1 MNVDFLGI
9 GAQKGGTTWL
19 YHQLGRHPQIAFPA
33 GKEVHFWNRCDP
45 AVADRWIAAL
55 QPPSRLTT
63 DGRPIRC
70 GEITPAYATLDPDT
84 IRALQRTCPAIRLFI
99 SLRNPLTR
107 AWSAAMMALVR
118 AQMLEH
124 EASDQWFID
133 HFRSQ
138 ASRQRAAYADTLTRW
153 WDAFPQDQMFV
164 TLLDDIATRP
174 AEVLAGLAAHLRIDT
189 ADFGTLTT
197 ADTAAVVVPR
207 VGLSTAAAPPPCST
221 IRPTLVP
228 VLQALYATEI
238 ERLGRLLGRDLGGWL
253 ADHGSA
259 TVPSGGETGS
269 RVAVDCRGQ
278 GTVIADTLAAS
289 HPSSSGSA

>member
-9 GAQKGGTTWL
+9 GVQKGGTTWL
-19 YHQLGRHPQIAFPA
+19 YHQMGRHPQVAFPA
-33 GKEVHFWNRCDP
+33 GKEVHFWNRCAP

-55 QPPSRLTT
+55 QPPSRLTA

-70 GEITPAYATLDPDT
+70 GEITPAYAMLDPGA

-107 AWSAAMMALVR
+107 AWSAAMMALTR

-138 ASRQRAAYADTLTRW
+138 ASRRRAAYADTLTRW
-153 WDAFPQDQMFV
+153 WDAFPKDQLFV
-164 TLLDDIATRP
+164 TLLDDIAARP
-174 AEVLAGLAAHLRIDT
+174 AEVLAGLAAHLRIDA
-189 ADFGTLTT
+189 ADFGMLTMS
-197 ADTAAVVVPR
+197 DTAAVIVPR
-207 VGLSTAAAPPPCST
+207 VGPPTTAEPPPYPT

-238 ERLGRLLGRDLGGWL
+238 ERLGHLLGRDLGGWL
-253 ADHGSA
+253 HDHGSFA
-259 TVPSGGETGS
+259 VLSGAEAGG
-269 RVAVDCRGQ
+269 RLAVGCRGQ
-278 GTVIADTLAAS
+278 GAEMADSLATA
-289 HPSSSGSA
+289 HPRACGS